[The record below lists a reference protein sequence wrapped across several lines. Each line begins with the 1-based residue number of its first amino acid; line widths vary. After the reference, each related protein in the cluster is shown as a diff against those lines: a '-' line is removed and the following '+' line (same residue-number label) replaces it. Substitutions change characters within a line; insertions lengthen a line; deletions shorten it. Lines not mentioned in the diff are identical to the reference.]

1 MTIAN
6 FGHRMGN
13 AATARKGSEGTHI
26 SMLAPYAGLIL
37 TVTLCSLFLTKNY
50 ILEPIL
56 PRIYKDHY
64 TKLPDITKRS
74 FLNQHVAIGM
84 RILLLA
90 LGFYP
95 FFALIFGHSTLSDP
109 VARGGT
115 VTMGDLLIVSSQM
128 LVGMY
133 IFELI
138 YRAKISIVS
147 ALHHLGT
154 ILVAEAAV
162 AISIYGHTD
171 ARIEFILCCVWG
183 AFDVI
188 VEFLP
193 SLAIIRY
200 RVISNQHCQLRRLFQ
215 FTMYWTL
222 SGTIAESIVAMY
234 LFGALWHRWELS
246 FKIVTPILHVAFSAA
261 QLHGSNIFR
270 KMARR
275 EAERLK
281 QNQSETKEL
290 GLRSEYDTE
299 YRGAIV

>member
-6 FGHRMGN
+6 FGHRN
-13 AATARKGSEGTHI
+13 AATAPQGALGTHI
-26 SMLAPYAGLIL
+26 SVLAPYAGLIL
-37 TVTLCSLFLTKNY
+37 TVTLCTLFLTKNY
-50 ILEPIL
+50 VLEPIL
-56 PRIYKDHY
+56 PKIYKDHY
-64 TKLPDITKRS
+64 TKLPDVTKRS

-109 VARGGT
+109 VAAGGT

-138 YRAKISIVS
+138 YRVKISMVS

-162 AISIYGHTD
+162 AISIYGHQD

-200 RVISNQHCQLRRLFQ
+200 RVIPTEHYQLRRLFQ
-215 FTMYWTL
+215 FTMIWTL
-222 SGTIAESIVAMY
+222 TGTIAESIVAMY
-234 LFGALWHRWELS
+234 LFGALWNRWELS
-246 FKIVTPILHVAFSAA
+246 FKVVTPILHVAFSAA

-270 KMARR
+270 KMAKR

-281 QNQSETKEL
+281 ASQNEKKGF
-290 GLRSEYDTE
+290 GLEDDTE
-299 YRGAIV
+299 YRGAMV